1 MVPFHF
7 LVSGLVF
14 LAFFAQCM
22 MPKIS
27 LAGNAQ
33 LLIVHAAFFCA
44 SVSVSFPVMLSL
56 ALLTGLF
63 WDALT
68 MALPLAPETVA
79 TAGLLSETGEIMN
92 ITSQSVGMDLPL
104 GYSAILLA
112 LFGSL
117 LQGVRPLFGKGRWEL
132 PLLMIGLAV
141 FLLLLAENL
150 VLSLFRLRFA
160 FPTALWIKMV
170 TEAILVMSIAPLI
183 IFFIHKFA
191 RWTKYQIPT
200 GSPIR
205 RTYGR

>member
-1 MVPFHF
+1 MIPFHL
-7 LVSGLVF
+7 LVSGIVF
-14 LAFFAQCM
+14 LSFFLQCM

-44 SVSVSFPVMLSL
+44 SVSVSFPVMLAL
-56 ALLTGLF
+56 ALVTGLF

-68 MALPLAPETVA
+68 MALPLAPETMA
-79 TAGLLSETGEIMN
+79 TSGLLNETGEMMQVA
-92 ITSQSVGMDLPL
+92 SQSTGMDLPL
-104 GYSAILLA
+104 GYSALLLA
-112 LFGSL
+112 LFGAL

-141 FLLLLAENL
+141 FFLLLSENL
-150 VLSLFRLRFA
+150 VLSLFRLRFL
-160 FPTALWIKMV
+160 FPAALWIKML
-170 TEAILVMSIAPLI
+170 TESVLVMSIAPLI

-191 RWTKYQIPT
+191 LWTRYQIPT

-205 RTYGR
+205 RAYGR